1 MLLWPRFQRIIDVH
15 CESVRKFTASL
26 SGKPAGSALSLT
38 SSSAAAQTTAPHPLT
53 QRFANFL
60 HGILS
65 LSSEAGDD
73 EPISSS
79 VGRLR
84 KEYEAFLVKQSKS
97 VAEARKRDRFM
108 FNNYSLVCTIVADTE
123 GKMAEEC
130 KGHFEGLKDALS
142 VD

>member
-1 MLLWPRFQRIIDVH
+1 
-15 CESVRKFTASL
+15 
-26 SGKPAGSALSLT
+26 
-38 SSSAAAQTTAPHPLT
+38 
-53 QRFANFL
+53 
-60 HGILS
+60 LS

-108 FNNYSLVCTIVADTE
+108 FNNYSLICTIVADTE
-123 GKMAEEC
+123 GKMAEEFE
-130 KGHFEGLKDALS
+130 GHFEGLKDALS